1 MKTIGIFLAML
12 LAGLTQQVAADGL
25 SGKEIIEIHKKR
37 HTVRSA
43 ADEVV
48 MLLVDESGNKK
59 ARTLRRFAKQFED
72 GLSRTM
78 IVFKEPKDLEGTAL
92 LTWELGDGRHKQ
104 WLYLPGQAALQLIA
118 ERGKRSAFMG
128 SDFTYEDLQPDAV
141 EDYVYSEP
149 KSDSVEG
156 ADCFVI
162 EVVPATEEK
171 KKESTYGKRVV
182 WIRKD
187 IFFTVKMEYYDRN
200 NRHIKTQINQGLINV
215 EGDIWFSE
223 KVLMETLKTGHKT
236 LMGVKKKQI
245 NIPLED
251 GMFTEK
257 YILSGR
263 HAS

>member
-1 MKTIGIFLAML
+1 MKTIGIFLAIL
-12 LAGLTQQVAADGL
+12 FACTTCPVAADGL
-25 SGKEIIEIHKKR
+25 GGKEIVEIHKKR
-37 HTVRSA
+37 HKVKSS

-59 ARTLRRFAKQFED
+59 ARTLRSYAKQFED
-72 GLSRTM
+72 GLSRTL

-104 WLYLPGQAALQLIA
+104 WLYLPGQTAVQLIA

-141 EDYVYSEP
+141 EDYLYSDP
-149 KSDSVEG
+149 KSESIDG
-156 ADCFVI
+156 ADCYVI
-162 EVVPATEEK
+162 EVVPAIEQK
-171 KKESTYGKRVV
+171 KKETSYGKRII

-187 IFFTVKMEYYDRN
+187 IFFAARIEYYDRN
-200 NRHIKTQINQGLINV
+200 NRHIKTQINQGLVNV

>member
-1 MKTIGIFLAML
+1 
-12 LAGLTQQVAADGL
+12 V
-25 SGKEIIEIHKKR
+25 
-37 HTVRSA
+37 
-43 ADEVV
+43 
-48 MLLVDESGNKK
+48 
-59 ARTLRRFAKQFED
+59 
-72 GLSRTM
+72 
-78 IVFKEPKDLEGTAL
+78 EPKDLEGTAL

-104 WLYLPGQAALQLIA
+104 WVYLPGQNAMQLIA

-128 SDFTYEDLQPDAV
+128 SDFAYEDLQPDTV
-141 EDYVYSEP
+141 EDYVYSDP
-149 KSDSVEG
+149 KSESIDG
-156 ADCFVI
+156 ADCYVI
-162 EVVPATEEK
+162 EAVPATEQK

-187 IFFTVKMEYYDRN
+187 IFFAVKIEYYDRN
-200 NRHIKTQINQGLINV
+200 NRHIKTQINQGLVNV

-257 YILSGR
+257 FILSGR

>member
-1 MKTIGIFLAML
+1 MKIIIVFLATVFFCT
-12 LAGLTQQVAADGL
+12 AHPVAADGL
-25 SGKEIIEIHKKR
+25 SGKQIIEIHKKR
-37 HTVRSA
+37 HMVKSA

-72 GLSRTM
+72 GLNRTL

-92 LTWELGDGRHKQ
+92 MTWELGDGRHKQ
-104 WLYLPGQAALQLIA
+104 WMFLPGQAALQLIA
-118 ERGKRSAFMG
+118 DRGKRSAFMG
-128 SDFTYEDLQPDAV
+128 SDFTYEDLQPDTI
-141 EDYVYSEP
+141 EDYVYSDPRSE
-149 KSDSVEG
+149 SVDG
-156 ADCFVI
+156 ADCHVI
-162 EVVPATEEK
+162 EILPATEEK
-171 KKESTYGKRVV
+171 KKESSYGKRLV

-187 IFFTVKMEYYDRN
+187 IFFTVKVEYYDRN
-200 NRHIKTQINQGLINV
+200 NRHIKTQVNQGLVNV
-215 EGDIWFSE
+215 EGDTWFSE

-236 LMGVKKKQI
+236 LMGVKKKQV